1 MFIEN
6 HNSRAS
12 IFEAEL
18 AEVLEKLYSVSCIG
32 VLYRNYFLPSLDKP
46 PAVEKIKKSAMISAL
61 VALETD
67 TPRLKAFC
75 SQMPPELQQAL
86 QILAWTDS
94 CPLLELEKTI
104 GTEIVQIHE
113 EPPRVVGHF
122 TLPSDKYDQPEIFE
136 LIAVANMRNY
146 WAHRE
151 VSKDNATAQLPP
163 SLQKFFKLGLPAP
176 LHSKIIGLDEWA
188 GEGDSTR
195 FYNASNTLADDLRGM
210 GDAFRRGNIKRNK
223 NGSLSKSCLREF
235 QKLMPGGEFFPP
247 SDSFPEDLVT
257 TRLRLL
263 LEFFNRKG
271 NPLLPPEDLS
281 TKSLSEFLYAVAAEL
296 ANSMPFVLEELL
308 PHIRPGYAGADPQ
321 FVKGAFLRLLG
332 LFSSLPDGQWVSAKN
347 LVEFRMFQDIDLRF
361 FSLRYYSPR
370 RVIEVGN
377 SRAAYY
383 QRDTNSLSSK
393 NVQPLLFAP
402 MIQGMAFLLASLGL
416 IEICY
421 NAPDNHSKW
430 RLDNRPFLTPFDGL
444 EAVRLTPIGAFAFGR
459 SKELPLAV
467 SEKPK
472 CQVHLHAERLL
483 ARATLLDPL
492 TEKVLREFMEEL
504 EPGFYRLERKRF
516 LTGCN
521 TPKEIDGRVEDFKR
535 RLPADLPPFW
545 QSYLEGLSREGLAL
559 QAENGYR
566 IYSLGGSPELARLFS
581 TDPELRKC
589 ALRVEGRRVAISN
602 DDFPT
607 VRKGLLKAGFFV

>member
-1 MFIEN
+1 
-6 HNSRAS
+6 
-12 IFEAEL
+12 
-18 AEVLEKLYSVSCIG
+18 
-32 VLYRNYFLPSLDKP
+32 
-46 PAVEKIKKSAMISAL
+46 
-61 VALETD
+61 
-67 TPRLKAFC
+67 
-75 SQMPPELQQAL
+75 
-86 QILAWTDS
+86 
-94 CPLLELEKTI
+94 
-104 GTEIVQIHE
+104 
-113 EPPRVVGHF
+113 
-122 TLPSDKYDQPEIFE
+122 
-136 LIAVANMRNY
+136 
-146 WAHRE
+146 
-151 VSKDNATAQLPP
+151 
-163 SLQKFFKLGLPAP
+163 
-176 LHSKIIGLDEWA
+176 
-188 GEGDSTR
+188 
-195 FYNASNTLADDLRGM
+195 
-210 GDAFRRGNIKRNK
+210 
-223 NGSLSKSCLREF
+223 
-235 QKLMPGGEFFPP
+235 MPGAEFFPL
-247 SDSFPEDLVT
+247 SDNFPEDLVAL
-257 TRLRLL
+257 RLRLVL
-263 LEFFNRKG
+263 DFFNRKG

-308 PHIRPGYAGADPQ
+308 PHIRPGYAGVDPL
-321 FVKGAFLRLLG
+321 FVKAPFCRLLG

-347 LVEFRMFQDIDLRF
+347 LVEFRLFQDLDLRF

-393 NVQPLLFAP
+393 NVQALLFTP

-416 IEICY
+416 LEICY